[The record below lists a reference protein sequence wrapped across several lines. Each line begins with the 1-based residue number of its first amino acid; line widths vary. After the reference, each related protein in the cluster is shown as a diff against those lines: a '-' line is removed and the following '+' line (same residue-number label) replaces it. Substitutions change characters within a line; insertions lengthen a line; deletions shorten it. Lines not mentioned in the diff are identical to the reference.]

1 MRIRTRLLI
10 LVLSVLVPSF
20 IAAGLAILF
29 VFEEQRQAQATS
41 AAETTRAFALLVDSE
56 LQSKASLLRAL
67 AAAPSLT
74 RGDLA
79 EFYVHAR
86 QVTPTSEEAVVL
98 FSLDGKQL
106 LNTRLPLGSELPQRH
121 HSNLAELARQHG
133 DDDAL
138 VSDMFVAPLSQKHEF
153 TIQVPVHNGQALR
166 YHLALG
172 IDADLLQRLIA
183 RQHLRDDP
191 VITILDRNGVV
202 VARSVNGALFVGKP
216 ARERTRLA
224 VRAAMAG
231 SYDIV
236 NLDDVPVTVFFN
248 TVPGC
253 DWKVLLSVPR
263 RAILRAPLHAAAM
276 LGVAM
281 ALLLALGTLAARRLS
296 NRALEPIDYL
306 GLAAR
311 KLGRGEQLVHK
322 PQGLPEI
329 DTVAQQMAHASTLI
343 HHAKHEL
350 EQRVAEAV
358 ATTERAQGALLKSQK
373 LEALGRLTGGI
384 AHEFNNLLQTLTT
397 ALQAIELIT
406 TQAPVK
412 NLVQTSMRTV
422 RRAAALTGQLGSFG
436 RLQEARLVTIDVA
449 AQIGS
454 ALQLI
459 QGALGPAI
467 KLELECERGLWPVTT
482 EPLQFDLALLNLA
495 INARDAMPGGGL
507 LRIEAHNVAP
517 QDGAT
522 SGEVCIRVS
531 DTGTGM
537 PPEVLARAL
546 DPFFTTKPQGQG
558 SGLGLAQ
565 AYAFATQSQ
574 GRLQLD
580 SEMGKGTRVDI
591 FLPRALDQ
599 PAPRVADDAQA
610 SPRHGQGTVLF
621 VEDDALVREAVAPA
635 LRTCGFEVLV
645 AENGDAALRMLDQG
659 ARPDVVF
666 SDIVMPGKVGGIELA
681 GIVRERFPG
690 LKVVLASGYTE
701 QQAAIPGVRV
711 LAKPYAIERVV
722 ELLQPETAER
732 DQ

>member
-29 VFEEQRQAQATS
+29 VFEEQRQAQAS
-41 AAETTRAFALLVDSE
+41 SVAETTRAFALLVDSE
-56 LQSKASLLRAL
+56 LQSKAALLRAL
-67 AAAPSLT
+67 AAAPALART
-74 RGDLA
+74 DLA

-86 QVTPTSEEAVVL
+86 QVTPTSDEAVVL
-98 FSLDGKQL
+98 FSLEGRQL
-106 LNTRLPLGSELPQRH
+106 LNTRLPLGSPLPLRH
-121 HSNLAELARQHG
+121 YSNLADLMRESG
-133 DDDAL
+133 DEDAL
-138 VSDMFVAPLSQKHEF
+138 VSDLFLAPVTHKHEF
-153 TIQVPVHNGQALR
+153 SIQVPVTDGVQVR

-172 IDADLLQRLIA
+172 LDAGMMERLIT

-191 VITILDRNGVV
+191 VITILDRNGMV
-202 VARSVNGALFVGKP
+202 VARSVNGARYTGTL
-216 ARERTRLA
+216 ARERTRRA
-224 VRAAMAG
+224 VRAATEG

-236 NLDDVPVTVFFN
+236 NMENVPVQVFFN
-248 TVPGC
+248 TVPSSG
-253 DWKVLLSVPR
+253 WKVLISVPKR
-263 RAILRAPLHAAAM
+263 DIQRAPAHAAAM

-281 ALLLALGTLAARRLS
+281 AVLLALGTLAARWLS

-306 GLAAR
+306 GRAAR
-311 KLGRGEQLVHK
+311 KLGQGEELLHE

-343 HHAKHEL
+343 RHAKHDL

-358 ATTERAQGALLKSQK
+358 AATEHAQGALLKSQK

-397 ALQAIELIT
+397 ALQAIELMS
-406 TQAPVK
+406 TQAPIK

-436 RLQEARLVTIDVA
+436 RLQEARLVTIDVE

-454 ALQLI
+454 AAQLI
-459 QGALGPAI
+459 QGALGPGI
-467 KLELECERGLWPVTT
+467 RLEVACAPGLWPVTT

-507 LRIEAHNVAP
+507 LRIEAQNVAP
-517 QDGAT
+517 FDGAGR
-522 SGEVCIRVS
+522 GEVRIRVADS
-531 DTGTGM
+531 GAGM
-537 PPEVLARAL
+537 APEVLARAL

-580 SEMGKGTRVDI
+580 SAPGAGTRVDI
-591 FLPRALDQ
+591 FLPRALDAV
-599 PAPRVADDAQA
+599 APRQADDAHA
-610 SPRHGQGTVLF
+610 VPAKGGGTVLF
-621 VEDDALVREAVAPA
+621 VEDDPLVREAVAPA
-635 LRTCGFEVLV
+635 LRSCGFEVLV
-645 AENGDAALRMLDQG
+645 AEDGDTALRMLEQG

-666 SDIVMPGKVGGIELA
+666 SDIVMPGTVGGIELA

-690 LKVVLASGYTE
+690 LRVVLASGYTE
-701 QQAAIPGVRV
+701 RQAAIPGVRV
-711 LAKPYAIERVV
+711 LAKPYAIEQVV
-722 ELLQPETAER
+722 ELLR
-732 DQ
+732 

>member
-29 VFEEQRQAQATS
+29 VFEEQKRAQAS
-41 AAETTRAFALLVDSE
+41 SVAETTRAFALLVDSE
-56 LQSKASLLRAL
+56 LQSKASQLRAL
-67 AAAPSLT
+67 AAAPSLA

-98 FSLDGKQL
+98 FDLNGKQL
-106 LNTRLPLGSELPQRH
+106 LNTRLPLGSVLPEHH
-121 HSNLAELARQHG
+121 HSDLGELMRNHG
-133 DDDAL
+133 GDGTL
-138 VSDMFVAPLSQKHEF
+138 ISDMFLAPLSQKNEF
-153 TIQVPVHNGQALR
+153 TIQVPVNDGREIR

-172 IDADLLQRLIA
+172 IDAEVLQRLIA

-191 VITILDRNGVV
+191 IITILDRNGVV
-202 VARSVNGALFVGKP
+202 VARSVNGARYIGKP

-224 VRAAMAG
+224 VRTGAAG
-231 SYDIV
+231 NYDIV
-236 NLDDVPVTVFFN
+236 NLDNVAVTVFFN
-248 TVPGC
+248 TVPSCG
-253 DWKVLLSVPR
+253 WKVLLSVPKRDIR
-263 RAILRAPLHAAAM
+263 RGALHAAAL

-281 ALLLALGTLAARRLS
+281 ALLLALGTFAARWLA

-306 GLAAR
+306 GRAAR
-311 KLGRGEQLVHK
+311 KLGRGERLVHK

-329 DTVAQQMAHASTLI
+329 DNVAQQMAHASTLI
-343 HHAKHEL
+343 HDARHDL
-350 EQRVAEAV
+350 ERRVAEAV
-358 ATTERAQGALLKSQK
+358 AATERAQGALLRSQK

-397 ALQAIELIT
+397 ALQAIDLIS
-406 TQAPVK
+406 TQPPVK

-436 RLQEARLVTIDVA
+436 RLQEARLETIDVA

-459 QGALGPAI
+459 RGALGPAI
-467 KLELECERGLWPVTT
+467 RLELDCEPGLWPVTT

-495 INARDAMPGGGL
+495 INARDAMPAGGL
-507 LRIEAHNVAP
+507 LRIEARNVAP
-517 QDGAT
+517 QDGAAR
-522 SGEVCIRVS
+522 GEVHIRVL

-537 PPEVLARAL
+537 PPDVLARAL

-580 SEMGKGTRVDI
+580 SEPGKGTRVDI
-591 FLPRALDQ
+591 FLPRALDL
-599 PAPRVADDAQA
+599 PAPRAADDAHA
-610 SPRHGQGTVLF
+610 TPRHGQGTVLF

-645 AENGDAALRMLDQG
+645 AENGDAALRMLDEG

-681 GIVRERFPG
+681 NIVRERFPG
-690 LKVVLASGYTE
+690 LRVVLASGYTE

-711 LAKPYAIERVV
+711 LAKPYAIDRVV
-722 ELLQPETAER
+722 ELLQPEAAER
-732 DQ
+732 AQ